1 FTVSATPADTG
12 GSGVAAVD
20 FPALAAAGFSGPAKS
35 AAAPGPYGSD
45 SYSFTSANASAP
57 SFTATV
63 SDGAGNSHDDS
74 PTLVRDVDPPTAPT
88 ITAPSAGPIR
98 NGQTVSASTP
108 TDAGAG
114 GPEAEFPYRPG
125 ASAPF
130 PRPNA

>member
-74 PTLVRDVDPPTAPT
+74 PTLVRDVAAPT
-88 ITAPSAGPIR
+88 GMSATVAGGYVTALSVPVTLADGSD
-98 NGQTVSASTP
+98 S
-108 TDAGAG
+108 GAG
-114 GPEAEFPYRPG
+114 LALGSRLLERDE
-125 ASAPF
+125 SALISG
-130 PRPNA
+130 